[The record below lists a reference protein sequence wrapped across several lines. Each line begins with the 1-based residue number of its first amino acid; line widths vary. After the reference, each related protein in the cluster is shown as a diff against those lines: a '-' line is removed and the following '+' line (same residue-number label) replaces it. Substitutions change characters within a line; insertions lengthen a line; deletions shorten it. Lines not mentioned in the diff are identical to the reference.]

1 MKVFPIALATHY
13 GGDVLTL
20 ALCVRVERL
29 DGAVYRFTS
38 RTRDLVVGGERY
50 LAGSASFTASSTASA
65 SDGRVSAASVSG
77 FLQLLGI
84 EEADLRAGLWDHAE
98 VRFFEVNYLDPDGGT
113 NRFIKGTIG
122 EVKSGRQNFEAEV
135 LSLSARMQQAVGRT
149 YTQRCGVDLGST
161 KCGVDLGPLT
171 VTGAFTA
178 VEDARTAT
186 DSGRAEAVG
195 FFTGGLLTIT
205 SGANADIGREV
216 KLFEAGEFITQLP
229 FPYPIE
235 VGATYSVYPGC
246 DHNHFVEM
254 DAENE
259 EVVTVHGDCK
269 NKFDNVIN
277 YRGFQLPG
285 NDRVVGDAGRT
296 F

>member
-1 MKVFPIALATHY
+1 MKVFPIALADHY
-13 GGDVLTL
+13 QEPVLTL
-20 ALCVRVERL
+20 ALCVSVLRE
-29 DGAVYRFTS
+29 DGGAFRFTS
-38 RTRDLVVGGERY
+38 HTRDLTVAGLRY
-50 LAGSASFTASSTASA
+50 TSGSASFTASSTASA
-65 SDGRVSAASVSG
+65 TDGRVSDANVTG
-77 FLQLLGI
+77 FFTLLGI
-84 EEADLRAGLWDHAE
+84 NEADLRAGLWDHAE

-113 NRFIKGTIG
+113 NRYIKGTIG
-122 EVKSGRQNFEAEV
+122 EVRSGRQNFEAEV

-149 YTQRCGVDLGST
+149 YTQRCGVDLGSA

-171 VTGAFTA
+171 VTGAFTS

-186 DSGRAEAVG
+186 DSARAEATG

-205 SGANADIGREV
+205 SGANDNIGREV
-216 KLFEAGEFITQLP
+216 KLFEAGEFVTQLP

-259 EVVTVHGDCK
+259 EVVAVHGDCK

-285 NDRVVGDAGRT
+285 NDRVIGDAGRT

>member
-1 MKVFPIALATHY
+1 MKNFPIALAGHY
-13 GGDVLTL
+13 RRDVLTL
-20 ALCVRVERL
+20 ALCVRVQRT
-29 DGAVYRFTS
+29 DGQVFRFTS

-50 LAGSASFTASSTASA
+50 LAGSAGFTASSSASA
-65 SDGRVSAASVSG
+65 TDGRVTAAQVTG
-77 FLQLLGI
+77 FFQLLGI

-98 VRFFEVNYLDPDGGT
+98 VRFFEANYLDPDGGM

-135 LSLSARMQQAVGRT
+135 LSLSARTQQPVGRT

-161 KCGVDLGPLT
+161 KCGVDLAPLT
-171 VTGAFTA
+171 VTGTFTG
-178 VEDARTAT
+178 VDDARTAT
-186 DSGRAEAVG
+186 DAARAEASG
-195 FFTGGLLTIT
+195 YFTGGLLTIT
-205 SGANADIGREV
+205 TGANAGIGREV
-216 KLFEAGEFITQLP
+216 KQFDGGEFVTQLP
-229 FPYPIE
+229 FPYAIE
-235 VGATYSVYPGC
+235 VGAGYSVYPGC

-254 DAENE
+254 DDANK
-259 EVVTVHGDCK
+259 VVVAVHGDCK

-285 NDRVVGDAGRT
+285 NDKVLGDAGRT